1 MKMRMNDVKELMQV
15 LVEEDWL
22 EAPKTRN
29 AGYKLILSEK
39 EREHFIENSPTKKEF
54 DK

>member
-15 LVEEDWL
+15 LVEEGWL

-39 EREHFIENSPTKKEF
+39 ERERF
-54 DK
+54 